1 MASDVCTPLFSSE
14 WEQAVIGSK
23 VLAQLW
29 DQEGLGFAVYKAN
42 MTHVDAVP
50 LHHRHPPPS
59 LSNHTQLDDNDRD
72 IWDRAYANEYLDLV
86 EDTVPWV
93 YITGEEY

>member
-1 MASDVCTPLFSSE
+1 MKLLPHTN
-14 WEQAVIGSK
+14 IT
-23 VLAQLW
+23 QLTTSHIRGHIL
-29 DQEGLGFAVYKAN
+29 QSPIIVYKAN